1 MLLIKN
7 YPILTYLLIT
17 SKKDKKYLDIE
28 IIIKYYTSINY
39 KAFADFCY
47 LKTFAD

>member
-7 YPILTYLLIT
+7 YPIYTYLLIT
-17 SKKDKKYLDIE
+17 SKNDKNYLDIE
-28 IIIKYYTSINY
+28 NIIKYYTSIIY

-47 LKTFAD
+47 PKIFAV